1 MNRLTISKNTAI
13 TRYPIAELKKPFISF
28 KNKVYIFVC
37 IRQTAK
43 VIHNCEMEKKNLDA
57 AVYGLT
63 ACQPVSPICILSPN
77 QKPYL
82 GIDTLSI
89 INY

>member
-43 VIHNCEMEKKNLDA
+43 VIHNCEMEKKNLDG

-63 ACQPVSPICILSPN
+63 GSQAVRLAVF
-77 QKPYL
+77 
-82 GIDTLSI
+82 
-89 INY
+89 